1 MATYETADDEII
13 VPDADQIAMLA
24 GGKGRVCGQCKHFA
38 HKEGQRSIAQ
48 SRFLEAVVKDYG
60 WKLHHLGAP
69 PQDLA
74 LCAEYSGGD
83 LTRGGQMIT
92 TRYADFAPR
101 RGTSLSPDG
110 FTRSDPRPRESDLG
124 RGLRRDVRRRGEQ
137 AQDRQTTEEH
147 PRDRTRSRGD
157 SLVLP
162 HRRRPRRRRSSSA
175 RARPRA

>member
-24 GGKGRVCGQCKHFA
+24 GGKGRVCGHCKHFA

-83 LTRGGQMIT
+83 VTRGGQMIT
-92 TRYADFAPR
+92 SRYADAIKCPGFRPAA
-101 RGTSLSPDG
+101 GHLSVA
-110 FTRSDPRPRESDLG
+110 
-124 RGLRRDVRRRGEQ
+124 RRDH
-137 AQDRQTTEEH
+137 EE
-147 PRDRTRSRGD
+147 
-157 SLVLP
+157 
-162 HRRRPRRRRSSSA
+162 
-175 RARPRA
+175 